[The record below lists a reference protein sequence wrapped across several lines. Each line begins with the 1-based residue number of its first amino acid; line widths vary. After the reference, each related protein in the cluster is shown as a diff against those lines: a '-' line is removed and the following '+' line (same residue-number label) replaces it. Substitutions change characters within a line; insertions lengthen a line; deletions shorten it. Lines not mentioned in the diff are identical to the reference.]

1 MVDDQETMGKLPDIK
16 GLLSFRTDDQKLW
29 LNSKHGWNSI
39 AEENQ
44 VRSVETEKKYIAILI
59 LK

>member
-1 MVDDQETMGKLPDIK
+1 MVDDQETMEKLPDIK
-16 GLLSFRTDDQKLW
+16 GLLSFRTDTRKLL

-44 VRSVETEKKYIAILI
+44 VRNLG
-59 LK
+59 LKVQ